1 MNISLATGYY
11 PDTWKKAIITTI
23 PKKQTN
29 RTNPDNFRPISL
41 LSCLGK
47 LMERIISNR
56 LLHFCESNNIL
67 PESQNASRKN
77 RQTTDH
83 LTRLTES
90 IYKAYNNNQVTIG
103 VFLDVKKAF
112 DSVWHNAIIYK
123 LNHQTIEPQIQAKV
137 YAVHRIYSKNSN
149 HPTHFMKI
157 VTTSK
162 YSADCILRDGCYYH
176 IFHFRAERP
185 HRRPLKNGSNQA
197 PRYRKQPTE
206 IFQQENTKIPPIPDS
221 IRRNTKTD
229 SDNPTQKKTTPIVG
243 NTPSCSNSRKKK
255 DSSCQTS
262 IPVPQ
267 NSTTSQTQTIT
278 KITIDATAQTEK
290 QSTSTQKTQTKISR
304 RNKASQTSEEQLT
317 EEQPVVPPPRPRFSV
332 APMGFKCGNKFM
344 MKLPPDLQ
352 DCS

>member
-1 MNISLATGYY
+1 MCQPWNTEF
-11 PDTWKKAIITTI
+11 KV
-23 PKKQTN
+23 
-29 RTNPDNFRPISL
+29 
-41 LSCLGK
+41 SCSPTKSPVNLY
-47 LMERIISNR
+47 S
-56 LLHFCESNNIL
+56 
-67 PESQNASRKN
+67 
-77 RQTTDH
+77 
-83 LTRLTES
+83 
-90 IYKAYNNNQVTIG
+90 
-103 VFLDVKKAF
+103 VFLRGVDP
-112 DSVWHNAIIYK
+112 SIQPEEIR
-123 LNHQTIEPQIQAKV
+123 QTIEPQIQAKV

-185 HRRPLKNGSNQA
+185 HRRPFNTWSNKA

-206 IFQQENTKIPPIPDS
+206 IFQHETTKIPPSPDR
-221 IRRNTKTD
+221 IRRNMKTD
-229 SDNPTQKKTTPIVG
+229 SDYPTQKTTTPIVS
-243 NTPSCSNSRKKK
+243 NTPSSSSSRKKK

-278 KITIDATAQTEK
+278 KITIDVTAQTEK

-317 EEQPVVPPPRPRFSV
+317 EEQPVVPPPRPRFSL